1 MVEANASA
9 GTGGQFQNVSEE
21 VPAVVINDAVKD
33 YEPTLEDQ
41 FFIIPSGDYQRLLF

>member
-1 MVEANASA
+1 MVQAAEST
-9 GTGGQFQNVSEE
+9 TGGQFQNVGEI
-21 VPAVVINDAVKD
+21 PACVINEAVRD